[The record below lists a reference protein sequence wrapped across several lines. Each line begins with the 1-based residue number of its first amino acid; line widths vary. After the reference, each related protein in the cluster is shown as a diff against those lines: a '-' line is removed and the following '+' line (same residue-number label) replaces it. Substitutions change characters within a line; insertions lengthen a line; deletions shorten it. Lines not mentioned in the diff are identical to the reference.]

1 MAPPLA
7 EPLPLLCPEL
17 DFAQG
22 LFEGFQQFVTRYEA
36 DLIRYRYQT
45 SKKRRASS
53 LAYVFQD
60 CKDDPLPQADT
71 LLDRVEVGIEEVRQ
85 DDSSLVLVKPVQL
98 LDALP
103 VVVNGQVVEVV
114 AHSEDQ
120 VWVSSVQGL
129 SPGLLLTQER
139 AVSSDAEILERFAAV
154 WSRRWLKHSHV
165 LPGQWDQICGFLER
179 TAKPIQWSCAPWT
192 AARFQQAVKHKKTKA
207 AKGPDGVSQSDLAS
221 LPLPACQAFADLF
234 TAVEHGQRWPI
245 QLASGFV
252 SSLAKTPQAQHV
264 DEFRP
269 VVVYSLPYRVWSSER
284 AREALQ
290 AVAPLLPNSVQGGV
304 PLRQAKSI
312 WYELAASLELAFL
325 NQEGMHGLLM
335 DIQKCFN
342 NIPRQ
347 PLWCVLNLL
356 GFPVCTLRAWVSFV
370 SGQTRRF
377 RVRRSVGAPLV
388 SNCGLPE
395 GCALSVFGMTVVDW
409 ILDWWLSALE
419 VRVDLRTFVDD
430 WGVMFTDAGSFPRI
444 WASLEEFTSL
454 MDLAIDMSKTRL
466 WSTEADARRVFRES
480 DVTVTLAARNLGA
493 HQNFS
498 RHCHNAS
505 LQARLKKMP
514 QIWVRLRAS
523 HGPYRY
529 KIMVLHMMAWPRALH
544 GISVVHLGANHFKPL
559 RAGALRA
566 LKADRKGANPFLHLA
581 SSAVQS
587 DPEAWSI
594 LQSLRDVREHGS
606 LDHVESLLG
615 LFAHAVDKMPA
626 NGPTAILLTRL
637 LRLGWGVGGQGLVQ
651 DRFGSFSLM
660 TIAWDELVLRVKL
673 SWGHVLATELAHRP
687 TFHGLAD
694 VDLPELHRVLAVF
707 GPADLVFLRCHLDGT
722 LFTQN
727 GRAKFQAGATSQC
740 PWCDARDG
748 FHHRAWICPHFAAC
762 RSHLTA
768 DQLRALPL
776 LPSCLVDHGWP
787 LVLPEWEVLSRLLLK
802 GDGLCRMSPVGLAAI
817 SSAQTLEL
825 FMDGT
830 CAYPRE
836 VKLRFAAWSVTIAST
851 AQNTLDNKL
860 LMGGHVSGLC
870 QTAFRAELT
879 AALHAATWAVQHGF
893 TVRLWCDCQSVVRGL
908 LRVLR
913 GKPIRKN
920 APHSDLWLRLQQ
932 VLAGYEQHVQIRKV
946 VSHGLQSRAVDPV
959 EQWAYWH
966 NNLTDK
972 AAEEINLRRPPEF
985 WSAWSALQKALDF
998 HRPLHMAIL
1007 KVLLQ
1012 TSKLAVASQVKT
1024 PAVVAV
1030 EPDAGPQLVIPSTW
1044 EIPKKLYKRYGEV
1057 NLAHLHRWWTEWGPQ
1072 MLQGTNK
1079 LVYISGIQ
1087 LFYSFNLHT
1096 GFEGPW
1102 CCKKRW
1108 YSALADVPTAGQ
1120 RPWGERSKNFLL
1132 MLKSYWKGNGLI
1144 VPTRMTRPSS
1154 AALSKWTISYRLRW
1168 SSSMIDRI
1176 DRIVLQQLGRQ
1187 VCTQSDMAQLVAAK
1201 TS

>member
-1 MAPPLA
+1 MGVSLQHARFFRQLRRLQSLCRLLKKGITTWNSQVTRDETWRAVRTASGFPGGFGSWWQSQGLRPSLA
-7 EPLPLLCPEL
+7 GPLPMLCPNL

-36 DLIRYRYQT
+36 DLIKHRYQA
-45 SKKRRASS
+45 SKQRRASS

-71 LLDRVEVGIEEVRQ
+71 LIDRVEVGIEEVREE
-85 DDSSLVLVKPVQL
+85 DSSLVLVHPVQL

-120 VWVSSVQGL
+120 VWVGSVQGL
-129 SPGLLLTQER
+129 TPGLLLTQER
-139 AVSSDAEILERFAAV
+139 AVTSDSAILERFAAV

-165 LPGQWDQICGFLER
+165 LPGQWDQICDFLDK
-179 TAKPIQWSCAPWT
+179 TAKPIQWTCAPWT
-192 AARFQQAVKHKKTKA
+192 AARFQQAVRQKKPKA
-207 AKGPDGVSQSDLAS
+207 AKGPDGVSQPDLAS
-221 LPLPACQAFADLF
+221 LPLSACQVFADIF
-234 TAVEHGQRWPI
+234 AAVEQGKRWPI

-252 SSLAKTPQAQHV
+252 SSLAKTPQAQCV

-325 NQEGMHGLLM
+325 NQEGLHGLLM

-342 NIPRQ
+342 NMPRQ
-347 PLWCVLNLL
+347 PLWYVLTLL
-356 GFPVCTLRAWVSFV
+356 GFPVPTLRAWVSFV

-430 WGVMFTDAGSFPRI
+430 WGVMFKDARSFPRI
-444 WASLEEFTSL
+444 WSSLEEF
-454 MDLAIDMSKTRL
+454 
-466 WSTEADARRVFRES
+466 
-480 DVTVTLAARNLGA
+480 
-493 HQNFS
+493 
-498 RHCHNAS
+498 
-505 LQARLKKMP
+505 
-514 QIWVRLRAS
+514 
-523 HGPYRY
+523 
-529 KIMVLHMMAWPRALH
+529 
-544 GISVVHLGANHFKPL
+544 
-559 RAGALRA
+559 
-566 LKADRKGANPFLHLA
+566 
-581 SSAVQS
+581 
-587 DPEAWSI
+587 
-594 LQSLRDVREHGS
+594 
-606 LDHVESLLG
+606 
-615 LFAHAVDKMPA
+615 
-626 NGPTAILLTRL
+626 
-637 LRLGWGVGGQGLVQ
+637 
-651 DRFGSFSLM
+651 
-660 TIAWDELVLRVKL
+660 
-673 SWGHVLATELAHRP
+673 
-687 TFHGLAD
+687 
-694 VDLPELHRVLAVF
+694 
-707 GPADLVFLRCHLDGT
+707 
-722 LFTQN
+722 
-727 GRAKFQAGATSQC
+727 QAGTTSQC

-768 DQLRALPL
+768 DQLQALPL
-776 LPSCLVDHGWP
+776 LPPCLVDHGWP
-787 LVLPEWEVLSRLLLK
+787 IVLPEWEVLSRLLLQ
-802 GDGLCRMSPVGLAAI
+802 GDGLCRKSPVGLAAI
-817 SSAQTLEL
+817 RSAQMLEL

-851 AQNTLDNKL
+851 TQNTLDNKL

-879 AALHAATWAVQHGF
+879 AALHAVTWAVQHGF

-908 LRVLR
+908 LRGLR
-913 GKPIRKN
+913 GKPISKN
-920 APHSDLWLRLQQ
+920 APHSDLWLQLQK
-932 VLAGYEQHVQIRKV
+932 VLAGHEQQVHIRKV

-966 NNLTDK
+966 NNLTDT
-972 AAEEINLRRPPEF
+972 AAEEINFRGPLEF
-985 WSAWSALQKALDF
+985 WSAWSALKEALDF

-1012 TSKLAVASQVKT
+1012 TSKMAVASQGK
-1024 PAVVAV
+1024 PHDVVAV
-1030 EPDAGPQLVIPSTW
+1030 PLDPGPQLVIPATW
-1044 EIPKKLYKRYGEV
+1044 EIPKKIIKRYGEI
-1057 NLAHLHRWWTEWGPQ
+1057 NLDHLHRWWTEWGPQ
-1072 MLQGTNK
+1072 MLQGTHK

-1096 GFEGPW
+1096 GFDGPW

-1108 YSALADVPTAGQ
+1108 YSELAEVPVAGQ

-1154 AALSKWTISYRLRW
+1154 AALAKWTISYRLRW
-1168 SSSMIDRI
+1168 SPSMIDRI
-1176 DRIVLQQLGRQ
+1176 DQIVLQQMGRQ
-1187 VCTQSDMAQLVAAK
+1187 VCNQTNMAMLVAAK